1 MVLVLILSLAGC
13 AAPSGAM
20 GIQGPQGPI
29 GPQGVQGQRGEM
41 GLQGPQGMQGPE
53 GERGF
58 AGEDGDDGD
67 DGEDGD
73 RGPTG
78 AKGDKGNTGDTG
90 PVGPAGPQGPQGI
103 PGPAGADGAIGPAG
117 ADGKDGTDGDDGQD
131 GEPRMFLFLAE
142 KEDDWAIVPGGM
154 WACLSYVPFGDEF
167 RYSIDAYGLE
177 PDTEYSLIYYADPYP
192 GSFPGCRIDL
202 WMADSG
208 GEIHDTDELD
218 LGMSLPCEPD
228 ENIIKDY
235 GDDPDNYSHRHGA
248 KLWLVPSDC
257 YTDEPEVT
265 TWAPE
270 RFLFETDLITYVD
283 SDCGLYATE

>member
-1 MVLVLILSLAGC
+1 MRHKGLPIGMVLVLILSLAGC

-103 PGPAGADGAIGPAG
+103 PGPAGADGD
-117 ADGKDGTDGDDGQD
+117 DGNDGENGQD

-142 KEDDWAIVPGGM
+142 KDIDWVIVPGGM
-154 WACLSYVPFGDEF
+154 WACLSYVSFGDEF

-192 GSFPGCRIDL
+192 GDNPGCLIGELDT
-202 WMADSG
+202 DPD
-208 GEIHDTDELD
+208 GEIHDDYELD
-218 LGMSLPCEPD
+218 LGMSLPCESD
-228 ENIIKDY
+228 ANITGDY
-235 GDDPDNYSHRHGA
+235 SGDPDYYAHARGA

-257 YTDEPEVT
+257 YNEPGVT

-283 SDCGLYATE
+283 SDCGLYAAE